1 MKNGFS
7 STAKITIYRVFVPV
21 RGGEKSRHLGR
32 TFFAFSLSRGRRDLL
47 SIFGS
52 NLAVVKIRFASTIV
66 FCFAVSCA
74 VHRTITISL

>member
-7 STAKITIYRVFVPV
+7 STVKLRFIAV
-21 RGGEKSRHLGR
+21 RGGEKSRRLGR
-32 TFFAFSLSRGRRDLL
+32 TFFPFSLSRGRRDLL
-47 SIFGS
+47 SVFGS

-74 VHRTITISL
+74 VHPER